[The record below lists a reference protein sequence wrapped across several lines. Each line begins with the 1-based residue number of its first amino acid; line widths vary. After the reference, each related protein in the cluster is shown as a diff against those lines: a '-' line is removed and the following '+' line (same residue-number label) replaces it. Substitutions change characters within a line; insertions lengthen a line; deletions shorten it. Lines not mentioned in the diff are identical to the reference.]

1 LTAAESAVVRL
12 RAWGA
17 GRPTAGLG
25 LLVGAD
31 KVVTCAH
38 VVNAALGCGLLE
50 ERQPGLEDLVQVE
63 FPLLPNTPLR
73 AARVVAWAAPRGRS
87 GGGDVAG
94 LVLSEPAP
102 AGAAPARFT
111 VAPPGPG
118 MPLRA
123 FGYPGS
129 PERSGGMWV
138 DAELKGVVGGG
149 LLQVESLREQSVKAQ
164 PGYSGSPAWE
174 HGGDE
179 AIGLLQVAP
188 FGDEPER
195 DAYLLPPLAIAQ
207 VWEEPF
213 DYLLVPD
220 NPYRGLE
227 PFTVEQAG
235 MFFGRDADIAAL
247 AGRVRTQPVVVVVGP
262 SGVGKSSLVQAGLT
276 TQLRKEQ
283 RWSLALVQPGGDPW
297 LQLAAALVR
306 AQRGQLPE
314 VTLEEARREAGRL
327 RLEGLSPVARFLR
340 TAGRPLLV
348 VVDQFEELLAGG
360 HPDQDLLE
368 LLLPTPG
375 TADDD
380 ARLVVTLRG
389 DFLPSLQSIPGFHR
403 RLNERLYLLSPLTAD
418 EMRLA
423 VTRPAAAHGVSFEP
437 GLVDQILRDAA
448 EGTLPLLEF
457 TLTMLWKAQ
466 RRRTLTFSGYHEMGG
481 VHGALEQVAEES
493 ASRLAPDAAE
503 VLDRVLLKLV
513 RTYGPGRA
521 LATRQRVTQ
530 ASVPATEWGVLQR
543 LADARLVLLDTDV
556 ADGKPYAELAH
567 ETLIT
572 GWKRLHELVAD
583 SFEFLTWLS
592 WLRQRAADNELL
604 PQERI
609 AEARHWVQARPVDI
623 PADLDAFIRN
633 SETAIEARLRELRE
647 AKDQAEAAARRAEA
661 LRLAAQAELALRSGT
676 NVPVTVALALS
687 TESVLTEPTLPGDI
701 ALRRVLRVH
710 PDTLVSLDHYRTVLA
725 VAFSPDGTLLATI
738 SEDGPVQV
746 FDARSGQVLAR
757 LDHPPGEQVLAVA
770 FSPYGTHVA
779 TGSDD
784 GWVRVFSAEA
794 PEERARLE
802 HGEPVLAVAF
812 SPDGSRVFTGS
823 DHGGTRVLNA
833 ETWKELT
840 RLSHG
845 SERVRAVAFSPD
857 GSRVVTASDA
867 GETLVFDAESG
878 RILTQLNHGGER
890 VWDAAFSP
898 DGTRIATGSDD
909 GWARVFDAE
918 SGRELARLRHSG
930 ESVEAV
936 AFSPDGTR
944 IATGSDHGSAR
955 VFDAESG
962 QMLARLDHDGPV
974 RTVAFSPDGSRVATG
989 SADESARI
997 FHTDPESEQLVRLN
1011 DHDERVWALGFSPDA
1026 TRVATGTMQGLVRV
1040 FDARSGHLL
1049 ARLDNDARVRAVA
1062 FSPDGTRIA
1071 TGSDHGWA
1079 GVFDAESGRELTRL
1093 DHHGDWVTAVAF
1105 SPDGTRVATGT
1116 VQGSARVFDA
1126 ERGRELTRLEHD
1138 TRVRAVAFSADGS
1151 QVATGSDGGWA
1162 RVFDAESGRELT
1174 RLDHGDAEVWAVAFS
1189 PRGTR
1194 LATGTLQGLALVFDT
1209 GTWGE
1214 LARLEHDE
1222 PVQAVAFNP
1231 DGTKLATGSAER
1243 SARVF
1248 DADTWQELARL
1259 EHQEEVLEVK
1269 FSQDG
1274 TTLATGSRDG
1284 LIRTFAVTPDLL
1296 LKHAYRVMSRP
1307 LEDTELRRY
1316 SLSPECLHL
1325 ARWNRE
1331 HPTAQAEQSAHH
1343 DAW

>member
-1 LTAAESAVVRL
+1 
-12 RAWGA
+12 
-17 GRPTAGLG
+17 
-25 LLVGAD
+25 
-31 KVVTCAH
+31 
-38 VVNAALGCGLLE
+38 
-50 ERQPGLEDLVQVE
+50 
-63 FPLLPNTPLR
+63 
-73 AARVVAWAAPRGRS
+73 
-87 GGGDVAG
+87 
-94 LVLSEPAP
+94 
-102 AGAAPARFT
+102 
-111 VAPPGPG
+111 

-123 FGYPGS
+123 FGYPES
-129 PERSGGMWV
+129 PERSGGIWV

-149 LLQVESLREQSVKAQ
+149 LLQVESLRGQSVKAQ
-164 PGYSGSPAWE
+164 PGYSGSPVWE
-174 HGGDE
+174 HGGDK

-188 FGDEPER
+188 FADEPER

-220 NPYRGLE
+220 NPYQGLE
-227 PFTVEQAG
+227 PFTVKQAG

-247 AGRVRTQPVVVVVGP
+247 AERVRTQPVVVVAGP

-276 TQLRKEQ
+276 SQLLKEQ
-283 RWSLALVQPGGDPW
+283 RWSLALVQPGGKPW
-297 LQLAAALVR
+297 LQLAAAMLR
-306 AQRGQLPE
+306 AQRGHLPE
-314 VTLEEARREAGRL
+314 VTLGEARREADML
-327 RLEGLSPVARFLR
+327 RREGLSPVARFLR
-340 TAGRPLLV
+340 SAGRPLLV
-348 VVDQFEELLAGG
+348 VVDQFEELLASG

-368 LLLPTPG
+368 LLLPEPG
-375 TADDD
+375 AADD
-380 ARLVVTLRG
+380 AVRLVVTLRA

-423 VTRPAAAHGVSFEP
+423 VTRPAAAHEVSFEA

-448 EGTLPLLEF
+448 GGALSLLEF

-466 RRRTLTFSGYHEMGG
+466 RRRTLTFSGYYEMGG

-493 ASRLAPDAAE
+493 VSRLTPDAAE

-513 RTYGPGRA
+513 RTHGPGPG

-530 ASVPATEWGVLQR
+530 ASVPAAEWGVLQR
-543 LADARLVLLDTDV
+543 LADARLVVLDTDA

-567 ETLIT
+567 DSLIT
-572 GWKRLHELVAD
+572 AWRRQRGLVSDNAD
-583 SFEFLTWLS
+583 FLS
-592 WLRQRAADNELL
+592 WLARTQERADEGDPL
-604 PQERI
+604 PEARI
-609 AEARHWVQARPVDI
+609 AEARRWLAARPHDI
-623 PADLDAFIRN
+623 PEEIGRFIDS

-676 NVPVTVALALS
+676 NAPVTVALALS
-687 TESVLTEPTLPGDI
+687 TESVLIEPTLPGDA
-701 ALRRVLRVH
+701 ALRGVLRVH
-710 PDTLVSLDHYRTVLA
+710 PDTLVSLNHYRTVLA

-738 SEDGPVQV
+738 SENGPVQV
-746 FDARSGQVLAR
+746 FDARSGQMLTR
-757 LDHPPGEQVLAVA
+757 LDHPPGEQVLAIA
-770 FSPYGTHVA
+770 FSPDGSHVA
-779 TGSDD
+779 TGSDV
-784 GWVRVFSAEA
+784 GWVRMFSAYA
-794 PEERARLE
+794 PGERARLE

-812 SPDGSRVFTGS
+812 SPDGSRVVTGG
-823 DHGGTRVLNA
+823 DHGRTRVLNA

-840 RLSHG
+840 SLRHG
-845 SERVRAVAFSPD
+845 SEQVLAVAFSPD

-867 GETLVFDAESG
+867 GETLMFDAESG
-878 RILTQLNHGGER
+878 RILTQLYHGGER
-890 VWDAAFSP
+890 VWGAAFSP
-898 DGTRIATGSDD
+898 DGSRVATGSNS

-936 AFSPDGTR
+936 AFSPDGIR

-974 RTVAFSPDGSRVATG
+974 RAVAFSQDGSRVATG
-989 SADESARI
+989 SADRSARI

-1040 FDARSGHLL
+1040 FDARSGRLL
-1049 ARLDNDARVRAVA
+1049 ARLDNNAWVQAVA
-1062 FSPDGTRIA
+1062 FSPDGTQVA
-1071 TGSDHGWA
+1071 TGSDDGWA
-1079 GVFDAESGRELTRL
+1079 RVFDAETGRELTRL
-1093 DHHGDWVTAVAF
+1093 RHSGESVAAVAF

-1126 ERGRELTRLEHD
+1126 EWGQMLARLDHD
-1138 TRVRAVAFSADGS
+1138 GPVRAVAFSPDGT
-1151 QVATGSDGGWA
+1151 QVATGSDDGWA
-1162 RVFDAESGRELT
+1162 RVFDAESRRELT
-1174 RLDHGDAEVWAVAFS
+1174 RLDHGGAEVWAMAFS
-1189 PRGTR
+1189 PCGTR
-1194 LATGTLQGLALVFDT
+1194 LATGTLQGLAVVFDT

-1231 DGTKLATGSAER
+1231 DGTKLATGGAER

-1248 DADTWQELARL
+1248 EADTWQELALL
-1259 EHQEEVLEVK
+1259 EHQEGVLEVK

-1274 TTLATGSRDG
+1274 TRLASGSRDG
-1284 LIRTFAVTPDLL
+1284 LIRISAVTPDLL
-1296 LKHAYRVMSRP
+1296 LKHAYRVMNRP

-1331 HPTAQAEQSAHH
+1331 HPHCPGGTIRTT
-1343 DAW
+1343 